1 MKTTD
6 TILDRMRR
14 DDPELAKRYD
24 ELRER
29 AIKLDDDIALRELN
43 EIIGREYWRARP
55 MRQLVGETR

>member
-1 MKTTD
+1 MKIIE

-43 EIIGREYWRARP
+43 EIIGREYWRSRP